1 VTPSAKREILAVLVQ
16 DHGLPVRRACQAVR
30 LSRAA
35 YYRPPRSRLLRDTD
49 VVTA

>member
-16 DHGLPVRRACQAVR
+16 DHRLPVRRACQAVR

-35 YYRPPRSRLLRDTD
+35 YYQPADPG
-49 VVTA
+49 AG